1 MLKKSL
7 ALLPLFATAGCLGMP
22 PEGTDAEDL
31 AAFDEAVAS
40 VGCSLEMESDYL
52 PVELQTG
59 LTREQLQQVAQYRIG
74 AKQGVL
80 TESGGFRLLTGPC
93 APTEQVAE
101 AG

>member
-1 MLKKSL
+1 MTAS
-7 ALLPLFATAGCLGMP
+7 APITQDVMTLPRKE
-22 PEGTDAEDL
+22 PEGGKINL
-31 AAFDEAVAS
+31 V
-40 VGCSLEMESDYL
+40 
-52 PVELQTG
+52 G